1 MPNIDT
7 LFVIRCIDTL
17 EKAQSLLMQNKQDS
31 LEYEMYRSAVSKNL
45 KLYLSNQGNY

>member
-7 LFVIRCIDTL
+7 PFVIRCIDTL

-31 LEYEMYRSAVSKNL
+31 LEYEMYRSTCVKEFEIIL
-45 KLYLSNQGNY
+45 EHQGNY